1 MGKDDVGVVVF
12 SSIGPNRRKTFC
24 APENDVEKTI
34 VIIVVRIIE
43 LQARRRLHSATN
55 ARLFG
60 RIDIERGTGEDAT
73 ERARER
79 ASSSR
84 KWEERGEDDED
95 EKEDDEEEEEERDEK
110 QSVDSGRGR
119 CGRDPGRDAADI
131 WSAFGRRGTDGG
143 A

>member
-1 MGKDDVGVVVF
+1 MGKDDVVVKVVF
-12 SSIGPNRRKTFC
+12 SSIIGPFNRRKTFC

-34 VIIVVRIIE
+34 IVIVVVRIIE

-79 ASSSR
+79 ASSSQ
-84 KWEERGEDDED
+84 KWEGRGE
-95 EKEDDEEEEEERDEK
+95 EDDD
-110 QSVDSGRGR
+110 
-119 CGRDPGRDAADI
+119 
-131 WSAFGRRGTDGG
+131 
-143 A
+143 

>member
-1 MGKDDVGVVVF
+1 MGKDDVVVKVVF
-12 SSIGPNRRKTFC
+12 SSIFIGPFNRRKTFS

-34 VIIVVRIIE
+34 IVVRIIIE

-79 ASSSR
+79 ASSSQ
-84 KWEERGEDDED
+84 KWEGRGE
-95 EKEDDEEEEEERDEK
+95 EDDD
-110 QSVDSGRGR
+110 
-119 CGRDPGRDAADI
+119 
-131 WSAFGRRGTDGG
+131 
-143 A
+143 

>member
-1 MGKDDVGVVVF
+1 VGKDDVVVVVF
-12 SSIGPNRRKTFC
+12 SIIGPNRRKTFC

-34 VIIVVRIIE
+34 VIIVVRIVE
-43 LQARRRLHSATN
+43 LQARRRNSATN

>member
-1 MGKDDVGVVVF
+1 MGKDDVVVVVF
-12 SSIGPNRRKTFC
+12 SSIIGPNRRKTFC
-24 APENDVEKTI
+24 APENDVEKT
-34 VIIVVRIIE
+34 IIVVRIIE

-84 KWEERGEDDED
+84 KWEERGEDDD
-95 EKEDDEEEEEERDEK
+95 EEEEERDEK

-119 CGRDPGRDAADI
+119 CGREPRAADI

>member
-1 MGKDDVGVVVF
+1 MC
-12 SSIGPNRRKTFC
+12 RAT
-24 APENDVEKTI
+24 ENDDVEKTI
-34 VIIVVRIIE
+34 VVVRFE
-43 LQARRRLHSATN
+43 LQARRSNSATN

-84 KWEERGEDDED
+84 KWEERGEDD
-95 EKEDDEEEEEERDEK
+95 DDEEEERDEK

-119 CGRDPGRDAADI
+119 CGREPRAADI

>member
-1 MGKDDVGVVVF
+1 MVKDDVVVVVF
-12 SSIGPNRRKTFC
+12 SSIIGPNRRKTFC
-24 APENDVEKTI
+24 APENDVEKT
-34 VIIVVRIIE
+34 IIVVRIIE

-84 KWEERGEDDED
+84 KWEERGEDDD
-95 EKEDDEEEEEERDEK
+95 EEEEERDEK

-119 CGRDPGRDAADI
+119 CGREPRAADI

>member
-1 MGKDDVGVVVF
+1 MGKDDVVVVVF
-12 SSIGPNRRKTFC
+12 SIIGPNRRKTFC

-34 VIIVVRIIE
+34 VIIVVRIVE
-43 LQARRRLHSATN
+43 LQARRRNSATN

-95 EKEDDEEEEEERDEK
+95 EKEDDDEK